1 VALPPHDDLIGGLRA
16 RLAEPLPGLPAQLA
30 MSPEQRGAPE
40 QWEEAARRARRA
52 AVLTLLYPLAET
64 GESGL
69 VLTLRQRALKAHS
82 GQVSLPG
89 GRIDPGETPVGAALR
104 EGWEEVGVPPE
115 APQILGPL
123 TDLYIPPS
131 DYTVTPVLAALPER
145 PAFRRQHAEVAALI
159 EVPVAA
165 LLDPAL
171 RREAT
176 WRLGGA
182 DVRVPFFALGG
193 YEVWGATAMMLA
205 ELAALLEELA

>member
-1 VALPPHDDLIGGLRA
+1 VALPPHDALVDWLRDRIA
-16 RLAEPLPGLPAQLA
+16 GPLPGLPAQLA
-30 MSPEQRGAPE
+30 MAPE
-40 QWEEAARRARRA
+40 HRGDPQQWEEAARRARRA
-52 AVLTLLYPLAET
+52 AVLTLLYPLADRQ
-64 GESGL
+64 SGL

-89 GRIDPGETPVGAALR
+89 GRIDPGETPVEAALR
-104 EGWEEVGVPPE
+104 EGHEEVGVPAG
-115 APQILGPL
+115 APAVLGAL

-145 PAFRRQHAEVAALI
+145 PALRRQQAEVAALI
-159 EVPVAA
+159 EIPLAA
-165 LLDPAL
+165 LVDSSL

-182 DVRVPFFALGG
+182 DVRVPFYALAG

-205 ELAALLEELA
+205 ELAALLEELG